1 MQRQY
6 VGIKQWIL
14 EGAVEGCVAGESR
27 QMGSIVLCA
36 LDRKL
41 FGLYASDQDPT
52 NRTSCNLRG
61 VGVGAVDTGCFSQ
74 HCSLL

>member
-1 MQRQY
+1 
-6 VGIKQWIL
+6 
-14 EGAVEGCVAGESR
+14 
-27 QMGSIVLCA
+27 MGSIVLCA

-61 VGVGAVDTGCFSQ
+61 VGVGAVDTGF
-74 HCSLL
+74 LLLPAQ